1 MACNQGR
8 NGIKVRCICKALFLH
23 LFTFFFC
30 LYFCTLFDV
39 ILSYSMVTVE
49 LKPKRNI
56 CSTQSENLRNLEIV
70 LCILRILRLRNYS
83 VQSYACTLLICKMV
97 CYITAKGW
105 RWQDNGDRRQFMHQH
120 LNDLTILLTDLW
132 TGTTRCCLNRASPFS
147 SDWTFHVLGVRHMV
161 CKLIPSSLN
170 NTIVQL

>member
-1 MACNQGR
+1 MQSP
-8 NGIKVRCICKALFLH
+8 IPTSFYV
-23 LFTFFFC
+23 FFC

-83 VQSYACTLLICKMV
+83 ARSYACTLLICKMV
-97 CYITAKGW
+97 CYITAQQRDEGDKITVTG
-105 RWQDNGDRRQFMHQH
+105 DN
-120 LNDLTILLTDLW
+120 LCIST
-132 TGTTRCCLNRASPFS
+132 
-147 SDWTFHVLGVRHMV
+147 
-161 CKLIPSSLN
+161 
-170 NTIVQL
+170 